1 MNKRD
6 FIIQYVLNRASAVQ
20 KDFAPAAAAY
30 AASNAYDK
38 HIGPEIEKTGVKE
51 HRLND
56 EQVKKLVDIV
66 CNEFGLLIDDELF
79 DFLRALKR
87 EGLA

>member
-51 HRLND
+51 NRLND
-56 EQVKKLVDIV
+56 RQTRKLLELV
-66 CNEFGLLIDDELF
+66 FGQYDYKSDEVYH
-79 DFLRALKR
+79 FLRALER
-87 EGLA
+87 GGLA